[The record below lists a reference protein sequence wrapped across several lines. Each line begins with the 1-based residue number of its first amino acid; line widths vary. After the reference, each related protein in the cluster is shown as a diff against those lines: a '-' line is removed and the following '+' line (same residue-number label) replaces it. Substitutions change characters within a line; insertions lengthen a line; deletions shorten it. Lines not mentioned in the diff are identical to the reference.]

1 MSLAIDAAPL
11 GTQAFSAG
19 FFYSGTAIR
28 TFSDADCSKMYSLSR
43 AVQGVLQ
50 IGAMGGRNSLDIA
63 GWSANSRWATCSL
76 TKGDTNPGPNRFR
89 PRKRTCTVQLRM
101 FAKGQ

>member
-19 FFYSGTAIR
+19 FFCSGTAIR

-43 AVQGVLQ
+43 AVQGVPQ
-50 IGAMGGRNSLDIA
+50 IGAMGRQPERTR
-63 GWSANSRWATCSL
+63 SATAFASAIPRL
-76 TKGDTNPGPNRFR
+76 VKGKSAR
-89 PRKRTCTVQLRM
+89 PRKRSGMMPST
-101 FAKGQ
+101 